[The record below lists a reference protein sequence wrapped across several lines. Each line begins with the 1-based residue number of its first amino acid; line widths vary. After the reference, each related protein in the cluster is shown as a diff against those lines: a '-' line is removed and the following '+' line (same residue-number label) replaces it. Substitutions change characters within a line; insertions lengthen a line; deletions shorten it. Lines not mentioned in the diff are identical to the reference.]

1 MCMKYMA
8 KFANPDL
15 CSYRFYRMQNHKHQ
29 QQQQQHSTHTS
40 QKNLCMNI
48 FISFLSHVVSLLFSR
63 SSSKRVLHETK
74 QTKTE
79 DGIYDEKYDR
89 LNLHH
94 CCLPVDVNGSIF
106 SHSFVPLYI
115 FFAAVAAVVFCL
127 TLLCKHI
134 FLFQSSPN
142 FFSRFSLASLFL
154 FLFLCA
160 LVRIVCYHCR
170 VDILV
175 SFLEL
180 TVVGLFCGIIKITT
194 TTTTTTSKFKRI
206 LLCRL
211 HLVCS
216 PFKHTVLS
224 VQCFV
229 VSHGENIQILSNF
242 AYNEILTVSKHKL
255 KNKKIEKRI

>member
-1 MCMKYMA
+1 MKYMA

-115 FFAAVAAVVFCL
+115 FFCCGCCCCF
-127 TLLCKHI
+127 LLDIIMQTHI
-134 FLFQSSPN
+134 F
-142 FFSRFSLASLFL
+142 
-154 FLFLCA
+154 
-160 LVRIVCYHCR
+160 
-170 VDILV
+170 
-175 SFLEL
+175 
-180 TVVGLFCGIIKITT
+180 
-194 TTTTTTSKFKRI
+194 
-206 LLCRL
+206 
-211 HLVCS
+211 
-216 PFKHTVLS
+216 VL
-224 VQCFV
+224 V
-229 VSHGENIQILSNF
+229 VSQFFF
-242 AYNEILTVSKHKL
+242 AF
-255 KNKKIEKRI
+255 